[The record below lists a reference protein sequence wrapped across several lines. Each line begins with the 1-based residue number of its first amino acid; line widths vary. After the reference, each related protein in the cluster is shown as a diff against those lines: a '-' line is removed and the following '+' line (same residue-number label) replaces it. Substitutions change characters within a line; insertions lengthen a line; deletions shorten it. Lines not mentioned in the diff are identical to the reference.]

1 MAETIDQT
9 NDTNNN
15 EENQIFIKW
24 THEHEN
30 ILIDW
35 GDKAMCYRWLH
46 SKSYEKYNSLNTWF
60 TIPVIVMSTLTGT
73 ANFAQE
79 RVPVEYRGYFSM
91 IVGGVN
97 IAAGIITTIQNFLK
111 ISQLN
116 ESHRVASLSW
126 DKFYRKIRVEL
137 AKSPDERQTVNIYLK
152 LCNEEF
158 DRLMETSPS
167 IDAKIVKIFKK
178 TFDSSPRFDLSGNQ
192 IITEQ
197 QKIFKEIKKPEICDD
212 IESVRKSVYVKTENT
227 KIVSSEFTSGMA
239 DVIKRKR
246 NLDLKEKKINE
257 FNNTFFER
265 YNRQPTDE
273 ELLENLENEQ
283 ENINKTVIG
292 NWINRHKQTSLT
304 KQNVK
309 LGNNQPIFGD
319 NNV

>member
-1 MAETIDQT
+1 
-9 NDTNNN
+9 
-15 EENQIFIKW
+15 
-24 THEHEN
+24 
-30 ILIDW
+30 
-35 GDKAMCYRWLH
+35 
-46 SKSYEKYNSLNTWF
+46 
-60 TIPVIVMSTLTGT
+60 
-73 ANFAQE
+73 
-79 RVPVEYRGYFSM
+79 
-91 IVGGVN
+91 
-97 IAAGIITTIQNFLK
+97 
-111 ISQLN
+111 
-116 ESHRVASLSW
+116 VASLSW

-167 IDAKIVKIFKK
+167 IDAKIVKIFKN
-178 TFDSSPRFDLSGNQ
+178 TFEGNPRFDLSGNQ
-192 IITEQ
+192 IITEK

-212 IESVRKSVYVKTENT
+212 IESVRKSVYIKTENT

-257 FNNTFFER
+257 FNNTFFEK
-265 YNRQPTDE
+265 YNRLPTDE

-283 ENINKTVIG
+283 EHINKTVIG
-292 NWINRHKQTSLT
+292 NWINRHKQSSLT

-309 LGNNQPIFGD
+309 LGNNQSIIGD